1 MNVTRRLEVAN
12 HNPVGAVREFLAAWW
27 REAELDALLAPVEL
41 ADGKS
46 IKTQVIDDP
55 AGLAA
60 VNPFAPVM
68 LSNSATLVSKFSRDY
83 PEGRLAAM
91 LRPCELRALVEL
103 RKRRHAPAANDKV
116 LILGVDCLSTLPPAA
131 YAERVQAQGL
141 KALTREGLACAADG
155 DCSPHRP
162 RTACRVCRWPAP
174 VGADVTLGA
183 IGVMPDEYLLLVARD
198 EAIDEQL
205 RLGAVTD
212 GIASEAEAVR
222 REIAVGAIAGKRSKV
237 QAEAS
242 KSVPQ
247 RFNDAGSMLAWFAG
261 CSLCGDCLDACPL
274 YDGELGGLLGVGGT
288 RFGGQALF
296 AELVDVSRWLASC
309 SGCGMC
315 EEACGSDVPLTLFIS
330 AVTHRIQEELHY
342 AAGDPSQRLPW
353 APG

>member
-1 MNVTRRLEVAN
+1 MNVVRRLEVGN
-12 HNPVGAVREFLAAWW
+12 QDPVESVREFLAAWW
-27 REAELDALLAPVEL
+27 REAELDAMLAPVES
-41 ADGKS
+41 ANGRDV
-46 IKTQVIDDP
+46 KTQVVSDP
-55 AGLAA
+55 AGLAS

-68 LSNSATLVSKFSRDY
+68 QGNSASLISKFSRDH
-83 PEGRLAAM
+83 PERRLAAV

-103 RKRRHAPAANDKV
+103 RKRRNAPAATDKV
-116 LILGVDCLSTLPPAA
+116 LILGVDCLSTLPQAA
-131 YAERVQAQGL
+131 YAEGVEAQGL
-141 KALTREGLACAADG
+141 KALTWEALACAAEG

-162 RTACRVCRWPAP
+162 RMACRVCRWPAP

-183 IGVMPDEYLLLVARD
+183 IGVVPDEYLLLVTRD
-198 EAIDEQL
+198 ETTDEQL
-205 RLGAVTD
+205 RLAAVTN

-222 REIAVGAIAGKRSKV
+222 REVAVGAIARKRAKLH
-237 QAEAS
+237 AEAS

-247 RFNDAGSMLAWFAG
+247 RFSDVGSLLAWFAG

-288 RFGGQALF
+288 GYGGQAPL
-296 AELVDVSRWLASC
+296 AELVEVSRWLASC

-315 EEACGSDVPLTLFIS
+315 EEACGSDVPLTLFLS

-353 APG
+353 ATG